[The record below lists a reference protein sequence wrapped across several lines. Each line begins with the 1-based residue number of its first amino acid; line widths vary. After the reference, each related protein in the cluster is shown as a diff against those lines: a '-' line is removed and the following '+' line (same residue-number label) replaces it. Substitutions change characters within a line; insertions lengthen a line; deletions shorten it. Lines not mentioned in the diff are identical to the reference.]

1 MVRFRCLRVRFGW
14 YHGWCLIFAVGV
26 MMVCVLQANLTD
38 VLCCCIRAC
47 CWLLELT
54 QDSRFG
60 RCHVLLARP
69 TMTGTSFRYTH
80 RVNFLRNLTFDTPES
95 SLISSRHSTG
105 KMRPIPANFMVTII
119 YNADASDSHTL
130 AVTFASL
137 PSWTRLHTCAC
148 GSTTDYGA
156 SWPAAISWTAV
167 TTSSLLGDRRIV
179 AAYLPFQS
187 YSSKCTTT
195 PRLRTM
201 LFIWYR

>member
-14 YHGWCLIFAVGV
+14 YHGWCLIFAVGA

-54 QDSRFG
+54 QDSGFG

-69 TMTGTSFRYTH
+69 TMTGTSFRYTN
-80 RVNFLRNLTFDTPES
+80 RVKFLRNLTFDTPES

-105 KMRPIPANFMVTII
+105 KMRPIPTNFMVIII

-148 GSTTDYGA
+148 GSSTGYRA
-156 SWPAAISWTAV
+156 SWPAAISWTTVHPA
-167 TTSSLLGDRRIV
+167 S
-179 AAYLPFQS
+179 
-187 YSSKCTTT
+187 
-195 PRLRTM
+195 
-201 LFIWYR
+201 